1 MRSRPSLPCW
11 FINTGGNTLHL
22 HGKLRLIAYVLVF
35 LHASFA
41 VLFLNAGFAHAQNT
55 SQVSESSQKQEKP
68 QISLTPAER
77 AWLAQNHTVRVRAA
91 DYEPYLII
99 REGEPKGISIDFI
112 RLISERAG
120 INIEIIKETRSFGE
134 AFESFKEL
142 NGPDWLP
149 HLTPT
154 IEREPYA
161 NWSSKS
167 YTSSPRVIF
176 TKKNREFLLDTDNL
190 ASKTIAG
197 SRGNIVVKML
207 KDKYPHIRFT
217 LFDNVGDAM
226 EAVAVGEADAIVTS
240 LTFGTYLIH
249 KRGLSNLKVAGP
261 SPLGNMNFRF
271 AIRKDWPE
279 LPGII
284 DKALDTI
291 SAQERSA
298 IENRYLSPVKYE
310 YGITPA
316 GVLKRILSVVGAASG
331 ILLLFVF
338 WNRLLKKQVS
348 ERTSEL
354 TAVNKSLED
363 EIGERRNSEENLQKS
378 EERYRTL
385 QENVPVGVFRT
396 SYSGKFISVNPA
408 AFNMFGLDAE
418 EDLSSYQVS
427 VFYNEPEKRRD
438 LLSQLKT
445 EGKITD
451 FEAEFRRKDG
461 SLFWGSLSATQVT
474 DKDGNFIFIDGVVQ
488 DITER
493 KASEAESQRL
503 QAELAHVDRLV
514 TMDTLATAIIH
525 EINQPLA
532 ANRSYAQAAL
542 RFLDADQPDIDTVR
556 KALQGVIE
564 DNKRAT
570 TVINR
575 LRALVKK
582 EQPHRKAFDLNTIAR
597 ETLSILSSEMVL
609 RNAWATKDLSSEIP
623 ILNGDSVQIQQVVL
637 NLLTNALDAIDK
649 QPAGGRNIHI
659 STKPEGAGWVKLSV
673 SDSGS
678 GIDPDKLEAVFVA
691 FYTTKPLGLGLGL
704 AICWSIVEAHGGEL
718 KGENRPDGGAT
729 FSFTLPI
736 HSK

>member
-291 SAQERSA
+291 SAEERSA

-316 GVLKRILSVVGAASG
+316 DVLQWILLVAGAASG

-363 EIGERRNSEENLQKS
+363 EIGERR
-378 EERYRTL
+378 R
-385 QENVPVGVFRT
+385 
-396 SYSGKFISVNPA
+396 
-408 AFNMFGLDAE
+408 AE
-418 EDLSSYQVS
+418 EKLRYQATLLENISDAVVS
-427 VFYNEPEKRRD
+427 VDMDFKIRSWNDAAENIYGWKAEEVEGKPFREVTALEYLDEKREEV
-438 LLSQLKT
+438 L
-445 EGKITD
+445 GKVQRKGVWLGELIQS
-451 FEAEFRRKDG
+451 RKDG
-461 SLFWGSLSATQVT
+461 
-474 DKDGNFIFIDGVVQ
+474 KRIVVQ
-488 DITER
+488 TTLSSIKDKEGVPLGLVGVNRDITIRKQAEEAL
-493 KASEAESQRL
+493 KASQEEARLLAGKLITTQEAERSRLARELHDDITQRL
-503 QAELAHVDRLV
+503 
-514 TMDTLATAIIH
+514 
-525 EINQPLA
+525 
-532 ANRSYAQAAL
+532 AL
-542 RFLDADQPDIDTVR
+542 MN
-556 KALQGVIE
+556 IE
-564 DNKRAT
+564 
-570 TVINR
+570 V
-575 LRALVKK
+575 
-582 EQPHRKAFDLNTIAR
+582 
-597 ETLSILSSEMVL
+597 
-609 RNAWATKDLSSEIP
+609 
-623 ILNGDSVQIQQVVL
+623 
-637 NLLTNALDAIDK
+637 
-649 QPAGGRNIHI
+649 
-659 STKPEGAGWVKLSV
+659 
-673 SDSGS
+673 
-678 GIDPDKLEAVFVA
+678 DKLELRHKSLSEPIKERLRQIGDNLGELASDIA
-691 FYTTKPLGLGLGL
+691 MISRRLHPSILDDLGLIQAIESECNNFTRLREIPVTLDLDSTIHNLSKETALCIYRILQEGLRNIDQHARATDIQVQLSQKNNTVYFVLRDNGVGFDLDSSSRRRGLGL
-704 AICWSIVEAHGGEL
+704 ASMGERTRLINGDLSIESRPGKGTVIKLEAPFVARHE
-718 KGENRPDGGAT
+718 KV
-729 FSFTLPI
+729 
-736 HSK
+736 

>member
-1 MRSRPSLPCW
+1 
-11 FINTGGNTLHL
+11 
-22 HGKLRLIAYVLVF
+22 LIAYVLVF
-35 LHASFA
+35 LYASFA
-41 VLFLNAGFAHAQNT
+41 VFCLNAGFAHAQNT
-55 SQVSESSQKQEKP
+55 SQVSESAQKQNKP
-68 QISLTPAER
+68 QISLTSAER

-99 REGEPKGISIDFI
+99 REGEPKGISIDYI

-291 SAQERSA
+291 SAEERSA

-363 EIGERRNSEENLQKS
+363 EIGERR
-378 EERYRTL
+378 R
-385 QENVPVGVFRT
+385 
-396 SYSGKFISVNPA
+396 
-408 AFNMFGLDAE
+408 AE
-418 EDLSSYQVS
+418 EKLRYQATLLENISDAVVS
-427 VFYNEPEKRRD
+427 VDMDFKIRSWNDAAENIYGWKAEEVEGKSFREVTALEYLDEKREEV
-438 LLSQLKT
+438 L
-445 EGKITD
+445 GKVQRKGVWLGELIQS
-451 FEAEFRRKDG
+451 RKDG
-461 SLFWGSLSATQVT
+461 
-474 DKDGNFIFIDGVVQ
+474 KRIVVQ
-488 DITER
+488 TTLSSIKDKEGVPLGLVGVNRDITTRKQAEEAL
-493 KASEAESQRL
+493 KASQEEARLLAGKLITTQEQERSRLARELHDDITQRL
-503 QAELAHVDRLV
+503 AL
-514 TMDTLATAIIH
+514 
-525 EINQPLA
+525 IN
-532 ANRSYAQAAL
+532 
-542 RFLDADQPDIDTVR
+542 
-556 KALQGVIE
+556 IE
-564 DNKRAT
+564 
-570 TVINR
+570 V
-575 LRALVKK
+575 
-582 EQPHRKAFDLNTIAR
+582 
-597 ETLSILSSEMVL
+597 
-609 RNAWATKDLSSEIP
+609 
-623 ILNGDSVQIQQVVL
+623 
-637 NLLTNALDAIDK
+637 
-649 QPAGGRNIHI
+649 
-659 STKPEGAGWVKLSV
+659 
-673 SDSGS
+673 
-678 GIDPDKLEAVFVA
+678 DKLELQHKSLSEPIKERLRQIGDNLGELASDIVMISRQLH
-691 FYTTKPLGLGLGL
+691 PSILDDLGLIQAIESECNNFTRLREIPVTLDLDTTLHNLSKETALCIYRILQEGLRNIDQHARATDIQVQLSQENNTVYFVLRDNGVGFDLDSSSRRRGLGL
-704 AICWSIVEAHGGEL
+704 ASMGERARLINGDLSIESRSG
-718 KGENRPDGGAT
+718 KGTVIKLEIPFVD
-729 FSFTLPI
+729 
-736 HSK
+736 

>member
-1 MRSRPSLPCW
+1 MTSVHQNIVYQGNSAISVETLPEFSLPVVIKKPLKRLSMAEETTRYPHICSRPSLPCR
-11 FINTGGNTLHL
+11 FINIGGNTLHL

-41 VLFLNAGFAHAQNT
+41 VLFLNAGFTHAQKT
-55 SQVSESSQKQEKP
+55 SQVSESAQKQEKP

-99 REGEPKGISIDFI
+99 REGEPKGISIDYI

-291 SAQERSA
+291 SAEERSA

-316 GVLKRILSVVGAASG
+316 DVLQWILLVAGAASG

-338 WNRLLKKQVS
+338 WNRVLKKQVRA
-348 ERTSEL
+348 RTSEL
-354 TAVNKSLED
+354 TVINKSLED
-363 EIGERRNSEENLQKS
+363 EINERRNSEENLRKS
-378 EERYRTL
+378 EERFRTL
-385 QENVPVGVFRT
+385 HENVPVGVYR
-396 SYSGKFISVNPA
+396 SSNSGKIISANP
-408 AFNMFGLDAE
+408 
-418 EDLSSYQVS
+418 
-427 VFYNEPEKRRD
+427 
-438 LLSQLKT
+438 
-445 EGKITD
+445 
-451 FEAEFRRKDG
+451 
-461 SLFWGSLSATQVT
+461 
-474 DKDGNFIFIDGVVQ
+474 
-488 DITER
+488 
-493 KASEAESQRL
+493 
-503 QAELAHVDRLV
+503 
-514 TMDTLATAIIH
+514 
-525 EINQPLA
+525 
-532 ANRSYAQAAL
+532 
-542 RFLDADQPDIDTVR
+542 
-556 KALQGVIE
+556 
-564 DNKRAT
+564 
-570 TVINR
+570 
-575 LRALVKK
+575 
-582 EQPHRKAFDLNTIAR
+582 
-597 ETLSILSSEMVL
+597 ETLKI
-609 RNAWATKDLSSEIP
+609 
-623 ILNGDSVQIQQVVL
+623 
-637 NLLTNALDAIDK
+637 
-649 QPAGGRNIHI
+649 
-659 STKPEGAGWVKLSV
+659 
-673 SDSGS
+673 
-678 GIDPDKLEAVFVA
+678 
-691 FYTTKPLGLGLGL
+691 
-704 AICWSIVEAHGGEL
+704 
-718 KGENRPDGGAT
+718 
-729 FSFTLPI
+729 
-736 HSK
+736 